1 MYDLADR
8 QLNLEIS
15 STARTT
21 AFGYGLAFVF
31 VMIAVCLSLLL
42 HSVLS
47 DAFLVLFFAA
57 VMASGWIGRAG
68 PGLFAAFLST
78 VAFSYFFV
86 TPLYSFAIDRGE
98 VPYVFSFLLSA
109 VLASWLSSTRK
120 QVEASQRAHLDEL
133 FEQAPEAIMLL
144 DLDGKVVRVN
154 QEFSRMFGFAPE
166 QTRGKNGLALIV
178 PNELREQAA
187 GFQQRLG
194 RGEKINRE
202 TVRQRRTGE
211 RLHVSEL
218 AVPIFVDGKRV
229 ADYMIFRD
237 ITETKEAAE
246 RLHAAQTELEHLAR
260 LTALGEMLA
269 SIAHEVNQPVG
280 AILTNSNAGTRW
292 LGSNPPN
299 LGEANEALARIA
311 RDANR
316 VTEVIS
322 RVRAL
327 VKKNPAHLARIDLN
341 ELLQSVLSLVGE
353 ELQRTGVSCET
364 NLEDVPTVMGDRV
377 QLQQVVLNLIMNSI
391 DAMADIN
398 PARRKLRLQSSQSG
412 GEVLIRVEDT
422 GIGLDPDHVNA
433 VFQPFFTTKAH
444 GIGLGLSISR
454 SIIEAHGGRLW
465 AEPSLGG
472 GAVFQFGL
480 PIDAQGE
487 KDTA

>member
-15 STARTT
+15 SPARTS
-21 AFGYGLAFVF
+21 AFGYGLAFVL
-31 VMIAVCLSLLL
+31 VTVAVALSLLL

-47 DAFLVLFFAA
+47 DSFLVLFFAA
-57 VMASGWIGRAG
+57 VMASGWIGRTG

-109 VLASWLSSTRK
+109 ILASWLSSTRK
-120 QVEASQRAHLDEL
+120 HVEESQKAHLDEL

-144 DLDGKVVRVN
+144 DLDGRVLKIN
-154 QEFSRMFGFAPE
+154 QEFSRMFGFDPE
-166 QTRGKNGLALIV
+166 QTLGKNGIELIV
-178 PNELREQAA
+178 PDDLRPEASNV
-187 GFQQRLG
+187 QQRLG

-202 TVRQRRTGE
+202 AIRQRRGGE

-218 AVPIFVDGKRV
+218 AVPIFVDGRRV

-237 ITETKEAAE
+237 ITESKEAAE

-299 LGEANEALARIA
+299 LEEANEALARIA

-322 RVRAL
+322 RIRAL
-327 VKKNPAHLARIDLN
+327 VKKNPAHMAPLDLN
-341 ELLQSVLSLVGE
+341 ELVQSVLSLAGE
-353 ELQRTGVSCET
+353 ELQRAGVPVDVDLR
-364 NLEDVPTVMGDRV
+364 NLPAITADRV

-391 DAMADIN
+391 DAMADVD
-398 PARRKLRLQSSQSG
+398 PGRRRLFVRSLRFG
-412 GEVLIRVEDT
+412 DEVAIQVEDT
-422 GIGLDPDHVNA
+422 GTGLGPAQVNA
-433 VFQPFFTTKAH
+433 VFQPFFTTKAN

-465 AEPSLGG
+465 AEPGAG
-472 GAVFQFGL
+472 GAVFQFTI
-480 PIDAQGE
+480 PIDSPKE
-487 KDTA
+487 KNPA